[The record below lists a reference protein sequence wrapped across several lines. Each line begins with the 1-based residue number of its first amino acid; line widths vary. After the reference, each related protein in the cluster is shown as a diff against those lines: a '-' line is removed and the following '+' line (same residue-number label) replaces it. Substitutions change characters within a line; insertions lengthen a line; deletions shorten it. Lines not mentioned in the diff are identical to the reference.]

1 MREKHFFVCV
11 GGERMTPT
19 NGACEGGGSTEEK
32 KVKEKGNIKACS
44 LCVESAQGSAFHP
57 ELCMHGKK
65 VLKSKLP
72 KEMTTSVG
80 A

>member
-1 MREKHFFVCV
+1 MI
-11 GGERMTPT
+11 PT

-32 KVKEKGNIKACS
+32 KVKGKGNIKACS